1 MTIATRPETRPMTP
15 PDDALRASLD
25 DFEALCAREIAPRAV
40 GVDRAGAVPPRHREM
55 LRDAGYL
62 RLFHAPEVGGTGA
75 DGAAL
80 ARAMEAL
87 AGACASTFWEATIS
101 SLLCGR
107 MLHALCAPHHHARW
121 LRPIVAGDKVG
132 AFAASED
139 AAGSDPGSYRTTL
152 RRGASGPRL
161 SGVKSRISNASTADV
176 AVVLARDGD
185 PTGPALC
192 YVVVDLRAAGV
203 TRREQPKL
211 GLRGMSWGAIEFD
224 DVAVPPGDVIAGA
237 DIAKTLQ
244 VVEWGQV
251 LQAWCGVGIAAR
263 ALAEAA
269 SYARRREA
277 FGRPIAHLPAVH
289 GRLAEVSA
297 EVDAARLLAADATA
311 RKAAGLAARDEVM
324 MAKVY
329 ATEAAV
335 RAADAAMRTL
345 GGWGYA
351 LEHPAERLYRDA
363 LANVPAGLPND
374 RLRELLACGM
384 VGADPWRYGA
394 FDGLTAAGLRG

>member
-1 MTIATRPETRPMTP
+1 MHAPN
-15 PDDALRASLD
+15 DDPSAASLD
-25 DFEALCAREIAPRAV
+25 DFEALCARELAPRAAQ
-40 GVDRAGAVPPRHREM
+40 VDRAAAVPRDHWRA

-62 RLFHAPEVGGTGA
+62 RLFHAPEDGGTGA
-75 DGAAL
+75 DGAAQ

-87 AGACASTFWEATIS
+87 ASACASTFWEATIS
-101 SLLCGR
+101 TLLCGR
-107 MLHALCAPHHHARW
+107 MLHALCGPHHRERW
-121 LRPIVAGDKVG
+121 LRPIVAGERIG

-139 AAGSDPGSYRTTL
+139 AAGSDPGSYRATL

-161 SGVKSRISNASTADV
+161 SGVKSRISNATTADV

-185 PTGPALC
+185 PDGAALC
-192 YVVVDLRAAGV
+192 YVVVDLRGEGV
-203 TRREQPKL
+203 RRREQPKL
-211 GLRGMSWGAIEFD
+211 GLRGMSWGVIEFD
-224 DVAVPPGDVIAGA
+224 DVAIAPEDVIAGA

-263 ALAEAA
+263 SLAEAA
-269 SYARRREA
+269 AYARRREA
-277 FGRPIAHLPAVH
+277 FGRPIAHLPAVY
-289 GRLAEVSA
+289 GRLAEVRA
-297 EVDAARLLAADATA
+297 EVDAARLLATDATA
-311 RKAAGLAARDEVM
+311 RKAAGLPARDEVM

-335 RAADAAMRTL
+335 RAVDAAMRTL
-345 GGWGYA
+345 AGWGYS
-351 LEHPAERLYRDA
+351 LEHPVERLYRDA

-384 VGADPWRYGA
+384 VGADPWRYAA